1 MARNPAVWYVLYGI
15 VIPLIVL
22 GLSIYFN
29 AGTILVFI
37 GVVLWMGFAL
47 TMPPRRPTRAP
58 AASAACPPD
67 SPGHS
72 APDLKSGAVPPS

>member
-1 MARNPAVWYVLYGI
+1 MARNPTVWYLLYGI

-29 AGTILVFI
+29 AGTILVFV

-47 TMPPRRPTRAP
+47 TML
-58 AASAACPPD
+58 S
-67 SPGHS
+67 
-72 APDLKSGAVPPS
+72 PPSDAGGTR